1 MNDLNTRL
9 LLNISL
15 PGMIAGILELTGLF
29 DDYIWLFWTGYW
41 VFMGLV
47 ISRRMK
53 KGQFLHGMIA
63 GAAAYALAVAVK
75 LLGYEMY
82 IENSAAAMALINSLP
97 EDVNPRIYIAST
109 GLIVSIISGVASGFI
124 TLSLAKLK
132 GK

>member
-82 IENSAAAMALINSLP
+82 IENSAAAMALISSLP